1 MDHIHQQHLLK
12 LKDND
17 IPFNLFHSE
26 ILAIPDGENY
36 YKNLIC
42 CQVIKNEISQ
52 MSYTVNKDFS
62 LCNIVSLL
70 MS

>member
-1 MDHIHQQHLLK
+1 MDHIHQQQLLK

-36 YKNLIC
+36 LKNLI

-52 MSYTVNKDFS
+52 MR
-62 LCNIVSLL
+62 
-70 MS
+70 